1 MTQGD
6 GYTRQVRLLV
16 RILPLVMAEERFALK
31 GGTGINL
38 FIRDLPRLSV
48 DIDLVYL
55 PVETRDTSLTGIDA
69 AMTQAAARI
78 TAGLKDVRVALGRD
92 KAGRVTKLIVSH
104 EGATVKVE
112 INIVFRGVVFP
123 PEMRPV
129 SASVEDRF
137 GFAEVRMVSFAD
149 LYAGKIVAALDRQHP
164 RDLFDV
170 RDLLA
175 VEGVSDDLRRAFL
188 VYMIS
193 HDRPLNEVLNPSR
206 QPLEERFD
214 REFVGMTQEPVSL
227 ETLAAAREGLI
238 DVMVANMPED
248 HRRFLIGFK
257 SGVPDWSVI
266 GLDHVPKLPGV
277 LWKQQNLDKLS
288 RERRTALIQALEAVW
303 S

>member
-55 PVETRDTSLTGIDA
+55 PVEARDTTLTGIDA
-69 AMTQAAARI
+69 AMTKAAARI
-78 TAGLKDVRVALGRD
+78 TAGLKNVRVALGRD
-92 KAGRVTKLIVSH
+92 KVGRVTKLIVSH
-104 EGATVKVE
+104 ESATVKVE
-112 INIVFRGVVFP
+112 INVVFRGVVFP

-206 QPLEERFD
+206 QPLEERFG

-227 ETLAAAREGLI
+227 ETLAAAREVLI

-248 HRRFLIGFK
+248 HRRFLI
-257 SGVPDWSVI
+257 V
-266 GLDHVPKLPGV
+266 
-277 LWKQQNLDKLS
+277 S
-288 RERRTALIQALEAVW
+288 RAASPTGP
-303 S
+303 

>member
-1 MTQGD
+1 M
-6 GYTRQVRLLV
+6 
-16 RILPLVMAEERFALK
+16 
-31 GGTGINL
+31 
-38 FIRDLPRLSV
+38 
-48 DIDLVYL
+48 
-55 PVETRDTSLTGIDA
+55 
-69 AMTQAAARI
+69 
-78 TAGLKDVRVALGRD
+78 
-92 KAGRVTKLIVSH
+92 
-104 EGATVKVE
+104 KVE